1 MFAFDHY
8 EDGRRWLRIWND
20 TEEWDEPLSDYEI
33 VMDMVRGGMYYRQL
47 ADKTVQYRFKEQEI
61 AA

>member
-1 MFAFDHY
+1 MFAFDLY
-8 EDGRRWLRIWND
+8 EDGQRWLRIWNE

-33 VMDMVRGGMYYRQL
+33 VMDLVNGGMYYRSL
-47 ADKTVQYRFKEQEI
+47 ADKSVQYRFKEQEI